1 MGGRWKGRR
10 WWTFVFGTFLWLLC
24 LSKYIYIYG
33 ISYIDITLEEIINI
47 YILIEYMYILIEGEL
62 CINKYMYNYI
72 FDIIIY
78 NIWKVKRLTFVFGTF
93 LCV

>member
-1 MGGRWKGRR
+1 MVDFCLWNFSLA
-10 WWTFVFGTFLWLLC
+10 FVFEQI
-24 LSKYIYIYG
+24 YIYIYIYTYG

>member
-1 MGGRWKGRR
+1 
-10 WWTFVFGTFLWLLC
+10 
-24 LSKYIYIYG
+24 
-33 ISYIDITLEEIINI
+33 
-47 YILIEYMYILIEGEL
+47 MYILIEGEL